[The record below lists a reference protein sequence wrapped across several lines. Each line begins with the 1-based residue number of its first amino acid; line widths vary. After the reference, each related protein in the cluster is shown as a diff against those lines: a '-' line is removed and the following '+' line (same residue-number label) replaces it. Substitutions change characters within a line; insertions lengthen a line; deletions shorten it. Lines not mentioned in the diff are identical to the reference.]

1 MGRSLTIGIT
11 DNILRYM
18 RTRAPLLAPV
28 FRSDGQA
35 RLLTAILLGNDELSI
50 TDLAERS
57 QLAYPTAHREV
68 ARLLEAGILAER
80 EVGRTRLIR
89 ANQTSPLTAPLRE
102 ILLVA
107 TGPVALLAEE
117 FASMVGVESAFLYGS
132 FAARVRGVEGSS
144 PQDIDVMVV
153 GKPDAAAVYDACERV
168 ERVVGRPVNPT
179 IITPEELGQMSGFL
193 EHVRANP
200 IVPILGVLPG
210 PCRP

>member
-1 MGRSLTIGIT
+1 LTIDIT

-18 RTRAPLLAPV
+18 RTQAPLLAPV

-35 RLLTAILLGNDELSI
+35 RLLAAMLLGNDELSI

-57 QLAYPTAHREV
+57 HLAYPTAHREV

-107 TGPVALLAEE
+107 AGPVALLAEE
-117 FASMVGVESAFLYGS
+117 FASLDGVESAFLYGS
-132 FAARVRGVEGSS
+132 FAARVRGVEGPS

-153 GKPDAAAVYDACERV
+153 GTPDAAAVYDACERV

-179 IITPEELGQMSGFL
+179 IVTSEELEQESGFL
-193 EHVRANP
+193 ENIRANP
-200 IVPILGVLPG
+200 IVPIVGTLPWL
-210 PCRP
+210 

>member
-1 MGRSLTIGIT
+1 
-11 DNILRYM
+11 M
-18 RTRAPLLAPV
+18 RTQAPLLAPV

-35 RLLTAILLGNDELSI
+35 RLLAAMLLGNDELSI

-57 QLAYPTAHREV
+57 HLAYPTAHREV

-107 TGPVALLAEE
+107 AGPVALLAEE
-117 FASMVGVESAFLYGS
+117 FASLDGVESAFLYGS
-132 FAARVRGVEGSS
+132 FAARVRGVEGPS

-153 GKPDAAAVYDACERV
+153 GTPDAAAVYDACERV

-179 IITPEELGQMSGFL
+179 IVTSEELEQESGFL
-193 EHVRANP
+193 ENIRANP
-200 IVPILGVLPG
+200 IVPIVGTLPWL
-210 PCRP
+210 